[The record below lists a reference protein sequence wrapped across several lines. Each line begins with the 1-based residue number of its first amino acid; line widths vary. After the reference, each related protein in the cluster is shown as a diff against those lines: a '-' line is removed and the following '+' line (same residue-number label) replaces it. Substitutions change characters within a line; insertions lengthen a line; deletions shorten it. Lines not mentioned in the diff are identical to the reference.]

1 MTRII
6 FVVLMLAMSLF
17 SANEAQIFSNFD
29 RNFATSTKAQKN
41 KFHNDIK
48 QIYVQAIINND
59 KNLKKQTLSRLI
71 ISSKALGLD
80 SSSYLNDLNE
90 LNGAKPAAK
99 TNNLDTQARQTQT
112 PIKQTLST
120 RPLYLLSATKNGDTL
135 VLKFN
140 QPLDTSK
147 LKTSALNQKNIY
159 RNIMDIEGVLNG
171 SSLTYKNFI
180 TQEVRIAQF
189 DKNTIRIIFSDRA
202 QKTIKANVI
211 GDALVISSENF
222 VSNEKINAP
231 LTKQPVKTQQ
241 STPTPA
247 AQTQSPKTP
256 ATPTSQPRPHH
267 VTGGKTIVI
276 DPGHG
281 GSDPGAISG
290 KMQEKVAVLAVGK
303 KLGEILKK
311 RGYKVY
317 FTRSNDT
324 FINLRTRTKYANDKM
339 ADLFVSI
346 HANAAPN
353 AAKAASMHGIETFF
367 LSPARSERSK
377 NAAALE
383 NKSDIEEMNYFS
395 QQTFLNVLNREKII
409 ASNKLGIDMQ
419 RELLA
424 QARKV
429 YSASDGG
436 VREAPFWVLVG
447 ALMPAVLVEIGYIT
461 HPVEGKMLYDDAYQN
476 ALALG
481 IANGVDSYFAKN

>member
-1 MTRII
+1 MKGR
-6 FVVLMLAMSLF
+6 
-17 SANEAQIFSNFD
+17 
-29 RNFATSTKAQKN
+29 
-41 KFHNDIK
+41 
-48 QIYVQAIINND
+48 
-59 KNLKKQTLSRLI
+59 
-71 ISSKALGLD
+71 
-80 SSSYLNDLNE
+80 
-90 LNGAKPAAK
+90 
-99 TNNLDTQARQTQT
+99 
-112 PIKQTLST
+112 
-120 RPLYLLSATKNGDTL
+120 
-135 VLKFN
+135 
-140 QPLDTSK
+140 
-147 LKTSALNQKNIY
+147 
-159 RNIMDIEGVLNG
+159 
-171 SSLTYKNFI
+171 
-180 TQEVRIAQF
+180 RIA
-189 DKNTIRIIFSDRA
+189 
-202 QKTIKANVI
+202 
-211 GDALVISSENF
+211 
-222 VSNEKINAP
+222 
-231 LTKQPVKTQQ
+231 
-241 STPTPA
+241 
-247 AQTQSPKTP
+247 
-256 ATPTSQPRPHH
+256 
-267 VTGGKTIVI
+267 I

-383 NKSDIEEMNYFS
+383 NKSDIEEMNYFL